1 MGLRAMTPRESILLA
16 VILFGATTAQ
26 AETVYV
32 TDELR
37 LGVHEAADT
46 NDQPFTYAISGDA
59 LEVISWARPFV
70 RVRLKDGTEG
80 WVRAAF
86 LVDEEPA
93 RSRIV
98 RVEAE
103 RDQLAGDLDA
113 LRGGRDTQKERLA
126 ALEQELG
133 EARSEAQARAALV
146 EELRE
151 KHAGA
156 LERIEAL
163 GFAVPMSWAIGG
175 AGITLLLGICFA
187 WWWFDTRSRRRHG
200 GFRIY

>member
-1 MGLRAMTPRESILLA
+1 MKLHRSVFLTVMFS
-16 VILFGATTAQ
+16 GAIFAQ
-26 AETVYV
+26 SEIVYV

-46 NDQPFTYAISGDA
+46 NDQPFAYAISGDA
-59 LEVISWARPFV
+59 LEVITWARPFV
-70 RVRLKDGTEG
+70 RVRLQDGTEG

-98 RVEAE
+98 RVESARDELAAE
-103 RDQLAGDLDA
+103 LDA
-113 LRGGRDTQKERLA
+113 IRGGRDTQKEKLA
-126 ALEQELG
+126 ALQQELG
-133 EARSEAQARAALV
+133 DARAQAQAAESSLH
-146 EELRE
+146 ELRDE
-151 KHAGA
+151 HAGA
-156 LERIEAL
+156 LKRLEAF

-175 AGITLLLGICFA
+175 AGITLLLGICIA
-187 WWWFDTRSRRRHG
+187 WWWFDRRSRRRHG